1 MYKIEKGIP
10 VSPKQ
15 TNETLVFLWS
25 LKAGDSFL
33 VSDDREM
40 RRIVAVAKRAGIDT
54 IVRMA
59 DNGQYRIW
67 RESRPTTTVM
77 DALEAKQ
84 AVRLT
89 SEAESAQD
97 IRSIFQQER
106 NAHAK

>member
-1 MYKIEKGIP
+1 
-10 VSPKQ
+10 
-15 TNETLVFLWS
+15 
-25 LKAGDSFL
+25 
-33 VSDDREM
+33 M